1 MDETYRL
8 KEELLW
14 KISERYIM
22 SSQLSS
28 LLPLPAKL
36 PDVPPSARTVETRHA
51 LGRLSRRTR
60 QIFLL
65 SRLDGL
71 PYAEIARFLDVDLAK
86 VERAMVRAL
95 RQAHGC
101 TPAKTLGDQVIQEQ
115 ASRWYVHL
123 QSPSA
128 TASERI
134 EFRHWLDADTRHLA
148 AFQHSERVWRELQAP
163 ASLLGAGNWH
173 RRKRR
178 VYLAWCL
185 MTAFLCSLMVTAE
198 VLS

>member
-1 MDETYRL
+1 
-8 KEELLW
+8 
-14 KISERYIM
+14 M

-28 LLPLPAKL
+28 LLPLPDRL
-36 PDVPPSARTVETRHA
+36 PDSAPTLQTLELSRA

-71 PYAEIARFLDVDLAK
+71 AYADIARFMEVDIAK

-95 RQAHGC
+95 KEAHRG
-101 TPAKTLGDQVIQEQ
+101 TVSHDEFIQVQ
-115 ASRWYVHL
+115 ASHWYVHL

-134 EFRHWLDADTRHLA
+134 EFRHWLDADDRHLA
-148 AFQHSERVWRELQAP
+148 AFQNSERVWRELKAP
-163 ASLLGAGNWH
+163 ASLLGASGWH

-178 VYLAWCL
+178 IYLVWCL
-185 MTAFLCSLMVTAE
+185 ITAFICSLMVTAE
-198 VLS
+198 AFS